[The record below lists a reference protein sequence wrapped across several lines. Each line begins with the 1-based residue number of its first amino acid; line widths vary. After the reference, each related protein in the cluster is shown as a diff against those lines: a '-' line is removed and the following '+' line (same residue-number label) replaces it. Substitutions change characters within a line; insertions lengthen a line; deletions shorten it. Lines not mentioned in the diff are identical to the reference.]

1 MGTRPPSR
9 RCCANSAP
17 HGLAITWGRLPVCQ
31 TVTYEACAFA
41 PRGRCADA
49 DVIITTALIPNR
61 PAPILVQKETVMAM
75 RRGSVIVDLA
85 AENGGNVESTTKGK
99 VITTPNG
106 VTVIGYTNLA
116 SRLPS
121 TASALFGN
129 NVAKF
134 LLSVG
139 PTTGGAKGEYKIDYA
154 DDAVR
159 GMLTV
164 DQGTLTYPAPAYQP
178 PEPPKKESEA
188 EAEAEKAPAWT
199 KYAVDSLRAA
209 VLAAFLLVI
218 GRSTDR
224 ALSAMLTVFSL
235 AGLSP

>member
-1 MGTRPPSR
+1 M
-9 RCCANSAP
+9 
-17 HGLAITWGRLPVCQ
+17 
-31 TVTYEACAFA
+31 TYEACAFA

-139 PTTGGAKGEYKIDYA
+139 PTTGGAKGEYKIDYV

-159 GMLTV
+159 GMHFNLLHAVQLARLCVCGDTT
-164 DQGTLTYPAPAYQP
+164 G
-178 PEPPKKESEA
+178 KCGFR
-188 EAEAEKAPAWT
+188 EKMEHFPVST
-199 KYAVDSLRAA
+199 PLK
-209 VLAAFLLVI
+209 LVN
-218 GRSTDR
+218 R
-224 ALSAMLTVFSL
+224 
-235 AGLSP
+235 